1 MENKKVRVIRDW
13 EKLKDEMHKDF
24 SSKYRVLKIFVIE
37 NTIEIDISKKILVP
51 KDFIFIGKILKKYKL
66 NLLNISTYRRNFCFS
81 FY

>member
-13 EKLKDEMHKDF
+13 EKLKDDLYNEF
-24 SSKYRVLKIFVIE
+24 SSKYRILKIFIIE
-37 NTIEIDISKKILVP
+37 NSIEMDISKKVLAP
-51 KDFIFIGKILKKYKL
+51 ADFVFIGKILKKYKL